1 MINQNVVMAVAA
13 ANPFVN
19 KFNTVLTD
27 LKGWL
32 LAIDVGIVLVMIV
45 INAIKYKQ
53 GNSAEKDAAVGDIK
67 KTIYIGAGVF
77 VLIWLAQY
85 IIGVFAV

>member
-1 MINQNVVMAVAA
+1 MINPNVFNYVAA
-13 ANPFVN
+13 ANPFVA

-32 LAIDVGIVLVMIV
+32 ISIDVGIVIVMIV

-53 GNSAEKDAAVGDIK
+53 GNNSEKMESVSNIK
-67 KTIYIGAGVF
+67 SSIYIGAGVF

-85 IIGVFAV
+85 IIGIFAV